1 MTTIDIIKKSLEMK
15 DKYNSNIFE
24 LIEDL
29 NIRLYKINDIE
40 DVDAFTTTINNIP
53 CIFINSNLENYEKS
67 YTLSHEVGHI
77 LFHDD
82 TLRQFSKIVCK
93 NTEEIQADIFATIF
107 GDFTYKD
114 DCGHWLQ
121 KKVNYIISNYSN
133 IIIDYA
139 DIR

>member
-1 MTTIDIIKKSLEMK
+1 MTTIDIIKKTLEMK
-15 DKYNSNIFE
+15 EKYNGNIFE
-24 LIEDL
+24 LIDDL

-40 DVDAFTTTINNIP
+40 NVDAFTTTINNTS
-53 CIFINSNLENYEKS
+53 CIFINFNLEYYEKS
-67 YTLSHEVGHI
+67 YTLSHEVGYI

-114 DCGHWLQ
+114 DCGIGF
-121 KKVNYIISNYSN
+121 KKRLIIS
-133 IIIDYA
+133 
-139 DIR
+139 